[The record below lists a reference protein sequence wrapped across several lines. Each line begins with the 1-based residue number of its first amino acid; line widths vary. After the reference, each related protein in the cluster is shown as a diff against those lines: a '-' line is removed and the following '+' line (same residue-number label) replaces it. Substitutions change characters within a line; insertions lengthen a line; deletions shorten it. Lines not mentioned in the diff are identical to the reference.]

1 MVFNEVFFVASAPLF
16 VFQWLFDEAQISA
29 DNVGAPTT
37 KQQWDYIHSM
47 GDSLR
52 RSLENVT

>member
-1 MVFNEVFFVASAPLF
+1 VAPAPLF